1 MGVGVTGLLGCAW
14 VVMDGGAKVG
24 GSLEVVGGCGWLVF
38 LILQLYRR
46 PWPLGGRVSKA

>member
-24 GSLEVVGGCGWLVF
+24 GSLEVVGGWVF
-38 LILQLYRR
+38 LILQLYLH
-46 PWPLGGRVSKA
+46 PWPFRRRVIKA